1 MKEFLIKVVVELMV
15 VTSTMSFLLLVFADV
30 FVERLKDDNE
40 KI

>member
-1 MKEFLIKVVVELMV
+1 MKEFLIKIVVELMV
-15 VTSTMSFLLLVFADV
+15 VTSTMSFLLLVFVDV